1 MPVFP
6 SVEWFDAIK
15 NIVNNDPA
23 FRQLGTVD
31 ATVGVKVEHKIY
43 ELKFEAFAIFFSGSK
58 DTIRDGL
65 KIYDEMRRHA
75 VRQYL
80 ARLKWA
86 TIEREERLNP
96 GLRAFIQ
103 TEA

>member
-1 MPVFP
+1 MHRDDRREEFQRYLDKGEAMMVT
-6 SVEWFDAIK
+6 DDKKDNAI
-15 NIVNNDPA
+15 
-23 FRQLGTVD
+23 R
-31 ATVGVKVEHKIY
+31 
-43 ELKFEAFAIFFSGSK
+43 EAFAIFFSGSK
-58 DTIRDGL
+58 DSIREGL

-75 VRQYL
+75 LRQYL

>member
-1 MPVFP
+1 MSIPVLNE
-6 SVEWFDAIK
+6 V
-15 NIVNNDPA
+15 
-23 FRQLGTVD
+23 
-31 ATVGVKVEHKIY
+31 
-43 ELKFEAFAIFFSGSK
+43 
-58 DTIRDGL
+58 
-65 KIYDEMRRHA
+65 YDEMRRHA
-75 VRQYL
+75 LRQYL